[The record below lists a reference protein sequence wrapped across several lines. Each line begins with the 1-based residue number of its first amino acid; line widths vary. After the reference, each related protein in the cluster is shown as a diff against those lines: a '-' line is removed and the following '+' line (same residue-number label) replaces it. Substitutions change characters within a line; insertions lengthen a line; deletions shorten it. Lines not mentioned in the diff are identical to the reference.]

1 MKRDTGQMKRSF
13 LRALPVFL
21 VFLLVAACATE
32 QMHKVD
38 NVDYGY
44 YTKKSL
50 TMEKV
55 RATVERTAMRNGWRL
70 SDQKEGSFIG
80 KREWGGGKHNIVVAV
95 IYDLRK
101 FSIDYRDSH
110 QMKYDGSRIHNS
122 YNRMVQKLEEDIM
135 AAVNAL

>member
-1 MKRDTGQMKRSF
+1 MKGPL
-13 LRALPVFL
+13 LRALPVF
-21 VFLLVAACATE
+21 FAFFFIAACATE

-38 NVDYGY
+38 KVDYGY

-55 RATVERTAMRNGWRL
+55 RTTIEQTATRNGWQL
-70 SDQKEGSFIG
+70 SDQKDGSFMG
-80 KREWGGGKHNIVVAV
+80 KREWGGGKHNIVVDV

-101 FSIDYRDSH
+101 FSINYRDSH
-110 QMKYDGSRIHNS
+110 QMRYDGSWIHNS

>member
-1 MKRDTGQMKRSF
+1 MKGPL

-21 VFLLVAACATE
+21 AIFFLAACATE

-38 NVDYGY
+38 KVDYGY

-55 RATVERTAMRNGWRL
+55 RTTIERTATRNGWRL
-70 SDQKEGSFIG
+70 SNQQDGSFSG
-80 KREWGGGKHNIVVAV
+80 KREWGGGKHNIVVDV

-101 FSIDYRDSH
+101 FSIKYRDSH
-110 QMKYDGSRIHNS
+110 QMKYDGSWIHNS
-122 YNRMVQKLEEDIM
+122 YNRMVQKLEKDII

>member
-1 MKRDTGQMKRSF
+1 MKGPL

-21 VFLLVAACATE
+21 GILFLAACSAE
-32 QMHKVD
+32 QMHKVN

-55 RATVERTAMRNGWRL
+55 RTTIERTATRNGWQL
-70 SDQKEGSFIG
+70 SNQKDGSFMG
-80 KREWGGGKHNIVVAV
+80 KREWGGGKHNIVVDV

-101 FSIDYRDSH
+101 FSINYRDSH
-110 QMKYDGSRIHNS
+110 QMRYDGSWIHNS
-122 YNRMVQKLEEDIM
+122 YNRMVQKLEEDIS